1 MRNFGRCLE
10 RFNGIHTNASCSA
23 SRSEKSER
31 NRTFRDKNYH
41 RDAAGLR
48 RTLRVLKRP
57 MNYEAGTE
65 ERKGLAKC
73 LNFKWPE
80 TILGVQAASLLA
92 NIYIYIY
99 IYIDSFFHV
108 YHKDAFTLPSCRD
121 LLAIIVEVRWSL
133 LVQYEQR
140 GMCIRKGLPKIKKR
154 NWLIQRHKLIEFLTA
169 RKSVNVSRERPW
181 CHYRT
186 CNFKDY
192 GSVIVLLKITR
203 IFIICR

>member
-80 TILGVQAASLLA
+80 TILGVQAAPLLA
-92 NIYIYIY
+92 NIYIYIPTLFFTY
-99 IYIDSFFHV
+99 ITNEKRV
-108 YHKDAFTLPSCRD
+108 YFTVLSR
-121 LLAIIVEVRWSL
+121 SL
-133 LVQYEQR
+133 GQY
-140 GMCIRKGLPKIKKR
+140 
-154 NWLIQRHKLIEFLTA
+154 
-169 RKSVNVSRERPW
+169 S
-181 CHYRT
+181 
-186 CNFKDY
+186 
-192 GSVIVLLKITR
+192 
-203 IFIICR
+203 

>member
-92 NIYIYIY
+92 NIYISTLFFTYIT
-99 IYIDSFFHV
+99 
-108 YHKDAFTLPSCRD
+108 KTR
-121 LLAIIVEVRWSL
+121 LLYRLVEISWPV
-133 LVQYEQR
+133 
-140 GMCIRKGLPKIKKR
+140 
-154 NWLIQRHKLIEFLTA
+154 
-169 RKSVNVSRERPW
+169 
-181 CHYRT
+181 
-186 CNFKDY
+186 
-192 GSVIVLLKITR
+192 
-203 IFIICR
+203 